1 VLSGFSDQ
9 RLEWFVNALF
19 CVNSLENLEMYRVT
33 GSVERILEASQVA
46 LMWSCRWIFWIISHR
61 TPLFTIGVCR
71 SRQVSVCSDPWTH
84 RFAFIRP
91 RCAAQSEVSSG
102 FSKRRRSTAA
112 SRRCEVFV
120 GHFEYRFGRDVP
132 HLYRVQ
138 WTSGGRWSCQINYLP
153 KHNHSYLRICVW
165 NLESSTIRGFD
176 WRE

>member
-1 VLSGFSDQ
+1 VICGYAHCCSLLTRSRILRCVAQSVVSNGFSK
-9 RLEWFVNALF
+9 R
-19 CVNSLENLEMYRVT
+19 RK
-33 GSVERILEASQVA
+33 
-46 LMWSCRWIFWIISHR
+46 SCRCEVAVEYFELFPIEYFELF
-61 TPLFTIGVCR
+61 PLFTIGVCR

-84 RFAFIRP
+84 RFALFIRP
-91 RCAAQSEVSSG
+91 RCAAQSGVSSG